1 MTQIK
6 IKSARTNNLK
16 NISLQIP
23 HNKLITV
30 TGISGSGKSS
40 LVFEIIAKEGQ
51 RRYFETLPSFARQF
65 MGKLNRPD
73 VDEIEGLS
81 PVIAIGQRT
90 TGMHARSTVGTMSDI
105 YDLLRLLFA
114 RTGKST
120 KAIALSRALF
130 SFNSAV
136 GKCPHC
142 NGIGKEEQID
152 LNRLITFPEKSIRE
166 GALAPTLPN
175 GYIMYSQVTID
186 VLNQVCEAEGFSV
199 DIPWNE
205 LTDAQRAV
213 VLYGSDKI
221 KVPFGK
227 HSLESRLKWTGIK
240 AKPREEGHYK
250 GMIPIM
256 SDILRRDRNA
266 NILKY
271 VHALTCQS
279 CQGTRLNADAL
290 SVSVHGKSIAELVR
304 FELNELNAWIQSNT
318 WGTVAREIIEKIKAQ
333 VDLLED
339 LGLGHLTLDR
349 SSKSLRAS
357 EIQRIRVAN
366 QILVPLSD
374 VLYVFDEPSIG
385 LHREENERL
394 IYHFKQL
401 VKKGNTVIVVEHDLD
416 TIRSADHIIEI
427 GPKAGVNGG
436 EVIFNGAFSDFVQRE
451 DLEGISPTYRA
462 LNAGSRATVRGTSS
476 SRASTS
482 NNPHKLKLGES
493 SPNRGV
499 GGEHGRIDLSSV
511 SPIGEKPYR
520 ERHGNSSFEG
530 TARALHLIGCQ
541 ERNLKNI
548 NVEFQIGKLNIVS
561 GRSGVG
567 KSSLVKGTL
576 LKAVRQQL
584 GIEVDE
590 AAKLRSHENLDTIN
604 KLIFIDHSPIGKT
617 PRSNPATY
625 LGLSDHIRDIYASL
639 PASKAQKFTKSR
651 FSFNNKGGRC
661 ESCQGAGKTQIGMHF
676 LGNVDL
682 VCGTCNGARFNE
694 ETLQIKYNGLSI
706 ADVYKLSINEAI
718 VFFETQK
725 KILVGL
731 HVLQEIGLGYLTL
744 GQSSTTLSGGEAQRI
759 KIANQLQKKDTG
771 DTLYVIIEPSIG
783 LHHDDIQSLLQ
794 LFDRIKHAGNTIVCI
809 EQDEAIIGWS
819 DWHIELGPK
828 SGAVGG
834 TIIHQGIPKVNPEN
848 TRNEVKEEAPDMPV
862 NKEIILNGVTTHGL
876 KNIDVRIPKN
886 QLTVVTGLSGSGKS
900 SLVYDTLFAESNAR
914 FTESLSTY
922 NRSFLQQNSE
932 AKITSF
938 SGLGPAIGINR
949 KGGTPSKRS
958 TVGTLSG
965 VYDAFRLLYSRIA
978 QQEGE
983 IYTAQ
988 HFSFNHHL
996 GACPEC
1002 AGLGVQVKCDSD
1014 KVIVARDKSILDG
1027 AASANKAVAYYA
1039 DVNGQFIATLKE
1051 AAKQNNWNI
1060 DRPWKEL
1067 EEDLKEVILY
1077 GTGDAIWEVTWEF
1090 NTKSRSGTQSLSAKW
1105 LGLCNY
1111 IDDEYQRKRHN
1122 KNIKNLEDLLHD
1134 VLCPTCQGSR
1144 LKAEL
1149 LRPKFLGH
1157 NIQELSQLSIS
1168 ACLELIE
1175 QPDTQMD
1182 AVVLAI
1188 SKVVLS
1194 SVKKSLKT
1202 IIELGLGYLNLDRA
1216 VSTLS
1221 GGERQRVTLAGQ
1233 LSTHLFGVTYVLDEP
1248 TIGLDEGQ
1256 VTVLVDALK
1265 TIVANGN
1272 TVVVVEH
1279 DAGFIRSADYLIE
1292 MGPGAG
1298 RLGGEVVFQGA
1309 VEDVGLVE
1317 DSVTWRMLEAGSVGV
1332 APSAPDR
1339 GNPAGCGLGA
1349 GLGQQDLEGNEEGG
1363 LFGVRG
1369 AFANN
1374 LKDIDVDF
1382 YAGQITAV
1390 TGVSGSGKSSLI
1402 RDVLYRSWSQGRAV
1416 NCVSVN
1422 GMEQFEEVLLID
1434 QELLTQNRLS
1444 TPASYTGIIELI
1456 KTVFSKTE
1464 FAKEN
1469 GLKKADFSYQSK
1481 NGKCTTC
1488 GGHGKLKTSMDFM
1501 SDIWLTCDICR
1512 GLRYKETVLACKFK
1526 GRSIGEV
1533 LRMTVVEAIE
1543 FFDVAALTEKLN
1555 ILKRLGVGHLLLG
1568 QAGNTLSGGE
1578 AQRLKLAKSMMQ
1590 KRKGATLYLFDEPS
1604 TGLHYFDILGLIDVF
1619 KGLVEGGDSV
1629 VFIEHNSTLIGAAD
1643 KVITLGPGSGEI
1655 GGFIQA

>member
-1 MTQIK
+1 MNSKPHPAILIK
-6 IKSARTNNLK
+6 GARTNNLK
-16 NISLQIP
+16 NISLNIP
-23 HNKLITV
+23 HNKFIVV

-114 RTGKST
+114 RTGTSK
-120 KAIALSRALF
+120 KNIDLSRALF

-136 GKCPHC
+136 GKCTRC

-152 LNRLITFPEKSIRE
+152 LNRLISSPEKSIRE

-199 DIPWNE
+199 DVPWNE
-205 LTDAQRAV
+205 LTEQQREV
-213 VLYGSDKI
+213 ILNGSELI

-271 VHALTCQS
+271 VHSVTCAA
-279 CQGTRLNADAL
+279 CNGTRLNSDAL
-290 SVSVHGKSIAELVR
+290 SVSVQGKSIAEVVQL
-304 FELNELNAWIQSNT
+304 ELNELKQWIQSNT
-318 WGTVAREIIEKIKAQ
+318 WNTVAAAIINKIETQ

-339 LGLGHLTLDR
+339 LGLGHLTLNR

-357 EIQRIRVAN
+357 EIQRIRIAN

-385 LHREENERL
+385 LHQEENERL

-416 TIRSADHIIEI
+416 TITSADHIIEI

-436 EVIFNGAFSDFVQRE
+436 ELIFNGALSDFSKQKE
-451 DLEGISPTYRA
+451 LAENSPTYRA
-462 LNAGSRATVRGTSS
+462 IIGVAKPK
-476 SRASTS
+476 S
-482 NNPHKLKLGES
+482 NLKKDGES
-493 SPNRGV
+493 
-499 GGEHGRIDLSSV
+499 IQ
-511 SPIGEKPYR
+511 
-520 ERHGNSSFEG
+520 
-530 TARALHLIGCQ
+530 LIGCAA
-541 ERNLKNI
+541 RNLKNI
-548 NVEFQIGKLNIVS
+548 DVEFQLGKLNVVS

-576 LKAVRQQL
+576 LKAVQQHL
-584 GIEVDE
+584 GIEVDGP
-590 AAKLRSHENLDTIN
+590 AKLIRTKNIEAIN

-625 LGLSDHIRDIYASL
+625 LGVSDHIRDIYASL
-639 PASKAQKFTKSR
+639 PESKTQGFTKSR
-651 FSFNNKGGRC
+651 FSFNTSAKLSTGSGGRC
-661 ESCQGAGKTQIGMHF
+661 ETCQGAGKTQIGMHF

-682 VCGTCNGARFNE
+682 VCGTCNGDRFNA
-694 ETLQIKYNGLSI
+694 ETLQITYNGLSI
-706 ADVYKLSINEAI
+706 ADCYKLSINEA
-718 VFFETQK
+718 VLFFEGQK
-725 KILVGL
+725 KVLVGL
-731 HVLQEIGLGYLTL
+731 NTLQEIGLGYLRL

-783 LHHDDIQSLLQ
+783 LHHDDIKSLTQ
-794 LFDRIKHAGNTIVCI
+794 LFDSITQKGNTIVCI

-828 SGAVGG
+828 SGAAGG
-834 TIIHQGIPKVNPEN
+834 TILYQGIPKANQKNTKKEADRPHFDNAQCDRVN
-848 TRNEVKEEAPDMPV
+848 
-862 NKEIILNGVTTHGL
+862 EIVLNGVRTHGL

-886 QLTVVTGLSGSGKS
+886 QLTVVTGISGSGKS

-932 AKITSF
+932 AEIASF

-996 GACPEC
+996 GACPACE
-1002 AGLGVQVKCDSD
+1002 GLGVKPKCNWEEI
-1014 KVIVARDKSILDG
+1014 IVTPEKSIFEG
-1027 AASANKAVAYYA
+1027 AVSINKAIAYYT

-1060 DRPWKEL
+1060 ELPWEQL
-1067 EEDLKEVILY
+1067 EAEVKDVILY
-1077 GTGDAIWEVTWEF
+1077 GTGDTIWNVTWEYT
-1090 NTKSRSGTQSLSAKW
+1090 TKSSTGTQELTAKW

-1111 IDDEYQRKRHN
+1111 IDDEYQRKLHN
-1122 KNIKNLEDLLHD
+1122 KNLKDLEALLHA
-1134 VLCPTCQGSR
+1134 VECPTCNGSR
-1144 LKAEL
+1144 LKPEL
-1149 LRPKFLGH
+1149 LNTKFLGN
-1157 NIQELSQLSIS
+1157 NIHEISHLSIAS
-1168 ACLELIE
+1168 CLDLIE
-1175 QPDTQMD
+1175 NIAQKEDE
-1182 AVVLAI
+1182 VILAI
-1188 SKVVLS
+1188 SKVVLPP
-1194 SVKKSLKT
+1194 VTKSLQT
-1202 IIELGLGYLNLDRA
+1202 IVDLGLGYLNLDRA
-1216 VSTLS
+1216 LSSLS

-1248 TIGLDEGQ
+1248 TIGLDTKQ
-1256 VTVLVDALK
+1256 VDVLSKALK
-1265 TIVANGN
+1265 RIVANGN

-1279 DAGFIRSADYLIE
+1279 DISFIKSADYIIE

-1298 RLGGEVVFQGA
+1298 NLGGEVIYQGQLA
-1309 VEDVGLVE
+1309 EIAKAKH
-1317 DSVTWRMLEAGSVGV
+1317 SVTYQLLQEKRV
-1332 APSAPDR
+1332 APIQQQ
-1339 GNPAGCGLGA
+1339 NKKGA
-1349 GLGQQDLEGNEEGG
+1349 S
-1363 LFGVRG
+1363 FGVKG

-1374 LKDIDVDF
+1374 LKDVEVNF
-1382 YAGQITAV
+1382 YSQQIIAV
-1390 TGVSGSGKSSLI
+1390 KGVSGSGKSSLI
-1402 RDVLYRSWSQGRAV
+1402 KEVLYSSWLKKRSV
-1416 NCVSVN
+1416 NCAAIN
-1422 GMEQFEEVLLID
+1422 GLDQFEEVLLID
-1434 QELLTQNRLS
+1434 QEALKQNRLS
-1444 TPASYTGIIELI
+1444 TPVSYTGIIEHI
-1456 KTVFSKTE
+1456 KNIFSKTE
-1464 FAKEN
+1464 YAKN
-1469 GLKKADFSYQSK
+1469 VGLKKADFSYQSK
-1481 NGKCTTC
+1481 NGKCPTC

-1501 SDIWLTCDICR
+1501 SDIWLTCDTCK
-1512 GLRYKETVLACKFK
+1512 GMRYNTTVLACKYK
-1526 GRSIGEV
+1526 DRSIGEV
-1533 LRMTVVEAIE
+1533 LRMTVQEAIE
-1543 FFDVAALTEKLN
+1543 FFDTGVLVENLEV
-1555 ILKRLGVGHLLLG
+1555 LKRVGVGHLLLG
-1568 QAGNTLSGGE
+1568 QSGNTLSGGE
-1578 AQRLKLAKSMMQ
+1578 AQRLKLATSMLQ
-1590 KRKGATLYLFDEPS
+1590 KRKGAALYLFDEPS
-1604 TGLHYFDILGLIDVF
+1604 TGLHYYDMLQLITVF
-1619 KGLVEGGDSV
+1619 QSLVDQGDTV
-1629 VFIEHNSTLIGAAD
+1629 LFIEHNSTLIDAA
-1643 KVITLGPGSGEI
+1643 KLVIKLGPGSGEK
-1655 GGFIQA
+1655 GGEVML

>member
-1 MTQIK
+1 MPSKTRLEIV
-6 IKSARTNNLK
+6 IRGARTNNLK
-16 NISLQIP
+16 DISLRIP
-23 HNKLITV
+23 HNKLIAV

-51 RRYFETLPSFARQF
+51 RRYFETLPSFSRQF
-65 MGKLNRPD
+65 MGKLSRPE

-114 RTGKST
+114 RAGVTDKN
-120 KAIALSRALF
+120 IELSRALF

-136 GKCPHC
+136 GKCKRC

-152 LNRLITFPEKSIRE
+152 LNRLIVFPEKSIRE

-186 VLNQVCEAEGFSV
+186 VLNQVCEAEGFNV
-199 DIPWNE
+199 DIPWKE
-205 LTDAQRAV
+205 LTDQQRKV

-271 VHALTCQS
+271 VRAVTCPS
-279 CQGTRLNADAL
+279 CNGTRLNDDAL
-290 SVSVHGKSIAELVR
+290 SVTVQGKSIAEIVTL
-304 FELNELNAWIQSNT
+304 ELNALKTWIRSNT
-318 WGTVAREIIEKIKAQ
+318 WEGVAHEIIKKIEAQ

-385 LHREENERL
+385 LHPEENERL

-401 VKKGNTVIVVEHDLD
+401 VKKGNTVIVVEHDID
-416 TIRSADHIIEI
+416 TITNADHIIEI
-427 GPKAGVNGG
+427 GPEAGVNGG
-436 EVIFNGAFSDFVQRE
+436 ELIFNGPFLAFSQKEELKEV
-451 DLEGISPTYRA
+451 SPTYRA
-462 LNAGSRATVRGTSS
+462 IKYNHTDYNRAESQRRRGLISGDLQSSKIADENSKAEIGSIR
-476 SRASTS
+476 
-482 NNPHKLKLGES
+482 
-493 SPNRGV
+493 
-499 GGEHGRIDLSSV
+499 
-511 SPIGEKPYR
+511 
-520 ERHGNSSFEG
+520 
-530 TARALHLIGCQ
+530 LIGCQ

-548 NVEFQIGKLNIVS
+548 DVEFQLGKLNVVS
-561 GRSGVG
+561 GQSGTG

-576 LKAVRQQL
+576 LKVVRECL
-584 GIEVDE
+584 EID
-590 AAKLRSHENLDTIN
+590 ADIPAKLARHENIDTIN

-625 LGLSDHIRDIYASL
+625 LGLSDHIRDLYASL
-639 PASKAQKFTKSR
+639 PESKAQGFTKSR

-661 ESCQGAGKTQIGMHF
+661 ETCQGAGKTQIGMHF

-682 VCGTCNGARFNE
+682 VCGTCNGDRFNK

-706 ADVYKLSINEAI
+706 ADTYKLSINEAI
-718 VFFETQK
+718 AFFDGHK
-725 KILVGL
+725 KVLTGL
-731 HVLQEIGLGYLTL
+731 KILQEIGLGYLTL

-783 LHHDDIQSLLQ
+783 LHHDDIKTLLL
-794 LFDRIKHAGNTIVCI
+794 LFDRIKQKGNTIVCI
-809 EQDEAIIGWS
+809 EQSEAIIGWG

-828 SGAVGG
+828 GGANGG
-834 TIIHQGIPKVNPEN
+834 EVVYQGIPRDN
-848 TRNEVKEEAPDMPV
+848 RAEAQRRRGLIANDLQSLAIGANKTEQTV
-862 NKEIILNGVTTHGL
+862 SLDRLVHKEIILNGVTTHGL

-886 QLTVVTGLSGSGKS
+886 QLTVVTGVSGSGKS

-932 AKITSF
+932 AKIASF

-983 IYTAQ
+983 TYTAQ

-1002 AGLGVQVKCDSD
+1002 EGLGIQRKCNPDEV
-1014 KVIVARDKSILDG
+1014 VIAREKSIFEG
-1027 AASANKAVAYYA
+1027 ALSVNKAVAYYA
-1039 DVNGQFIATLKE
+1039 DRNGQFMATLKE
-1051 AAKQNNWNI
+1051 VAKQLQLNI
-1060 DRPWKEL
+1060 DRPWLQL
-1067 EEDLKEVILY
+1067 EEEIKEIILY
-1077 GTGDAIWEVTWEF
+1077 GTGDAVWNVTWDF
-1090 NTKSRSGTQSLSAKW
+1090 TTKSRTGTQSLSAKW
-1105 LGLCNY
+1105 LGFCNY
-1111 IDDEYQRKRHN
+1111 IDEEYQRKRHN
-1122 KNIKNLEDLLHD
+1122 KNIKALEDLLHD
-1134 VLCPTCQGSR
+1134 VVCPTCQGSR
-1144 LKAEL
+1144 LKPEL
-1149 LRPKFLGH
+1149 ANTKFLGKSIH
-1157 NIQELSQLSIS
+1157 ELSQLSIVS
-1168 ACLELIE
+1168 ALEFME
-1175 QPDTQMD
+1175 QVDHKVDPI
-1182 AVVLAI
+1182 VLAI
-1188 SKVVLS
+1188 SKAVLPA
-1194 SVKKSLKT
+1194 VTTSLKT
-1202 IIELGLGYLNLDRA
+1202 IVDLGLGYLSIDRT

-1233 LSTHLFGVTYVLDEP
+1233 LSTHLFGVIYVLDEP
-1248 TIGLDEGQ
+1248 TIGLDKEQ
-1256 VTVLVDALK
+1256 VAILSKVLK
-1265 TIVANGN
+1265 SIVANGN

-1279 DAGFIRSADYLIE
+1279 DPSFIQNADYLIE

-1298 RLGGEVVFQGA
+1298 DLGGEVIYQGKVSA
-1309 VEDVGLVE
+1309 ITDAKH
-1317 DSVTWRMLEAGSVGV
+1317 SVTYQLLQKQLHPLVKKHNKNG
-1332 APSAPDR
+1332 AP
-1339 GNPAGCGLGA
+1339 
-1349 GLGQQDLEGNEEGG
+1349 
-1363 LFGVRG
+1363 FGVKG

-1374 LKDIDVDF
+1374 LKNIDVNF
-1382 YAGQITAV
+1382 YARQITAIK
-1390 TGVSGSGKSSLI
+1390 GVSGSGKSSLI
-1402 RDVLYRSWSQGRAV
+1402 KEVLYRSWLKNRPVG
-1416 NCVSVN
+1416 CTSVN
-1422 GMEQFEEVLLID
+1422 GLDQFEEVLLID
-1434 QELLTQNRLS
+1434 QEPLKQSRSS
-1444 TPASYTGIIELI
+1444 TPVSYTGILEQL
-1456 KTVFSKTE
+1456 KTTFSKTDS
-1464 FAKEN
+1464 AKDA
-1469 GLKKADFSYQSK
+1469 GWKKADFSYQSK
-1481 NGKCTTC
+1481 NGKCGTC
-1488 GGHGKLKTSMDFM
+1488 AGLGKLKTSMDFM
-1501 SDIWLTCDICR
+1501 SDIWLTCDTCK
-1512 GLRYKETVLACKFK
+1512 GMRYNEAVLACKYK
-1526 GRSIGEV
+1526 GRSIGEI
-1533 LRMTVVEAIE
+1533 LRMTVQEAIV
-1543 FFDVAALTEKLN
+1543 FFDTGAIVENLK
-1555 ILKRLGVGHLLLG
+1555 ILKQVGVGHLRLG
-1568 QAGNTLSGGE
+1568 QSGNTLSGGE
-1578 AQRLKLAKSMMQ
+1578 AQRLKLAKSLMQ
-1590 KRKGATLYLFDEPS
+1590 KRKGTRLYLFDEPS
-1604 TGLHYFDILGLIDVF
+1604 TGLHYFDILQLITVLQSIIDS
-1619 KGLVEGGDSV
+1619 GDTLL
-1629 VFIEHNSTLIGAAD
+1629 FIEHNSILIDAAD
-1643 KVITLGPGSGEI
+1643 RVITLGPGSGVM
-1655 GGFIQA
+1655 GGEVV